1 MQLKVTFTKESSSVN
16 GTEWYAMVID
26 TESNIVVAEAKKMS
40 TAKEAYDVI
49 FDRVQL
55 IKKELAARNLE
66 PAIDSGV

>member
-55 IKKELAARNLE
+55 IKKELATRSLQ
-66 PAIDSGV
+66 PAKTL

>member
-55 IKKELAARNLE
+55 VKKELATRSLQ
-66 PAIDSGV
+66 PAKTL

>member
-26 TESNIVVAEAKKMS
+26 TESNIVVAEARKMS

-55 IKKELAARNLE
+55 IKKELATRSLQ
-66 PAIDSGV
+66 PAKTL

>member
-55 IKKELAARNLE
+55 IKKDLATRSLQ
-66 PAIDSGV
+66 PAKTL

>member
-26 TESNIVVAEAKKMS
+26 TESNIVVAEAEKMS

-55 IKKELAARNLE
+55 IKKELATRSLQ
-66 PAIDSGV
+66 PAKTL

>member
-55 IKKELAARNLE
+55 IKKELKERVT
-66 PAIDSGV
+66 S

>member
-16 GTEWYAMVID
+16 GTVWYAMVID